1 MKKIP
6 NKLIKITKIS
16 DKGTSDPVVGRIY
29 FQFIEMLDT
38 NTIEL
43 KNKSLENFE
52 NLLFDLMEDFLKVEK
67 YIENYLRIENEAVL
81 KINKGKVKIK
91 GNSIKYDNPTPKLK
105 ENFEHFLIRSVMIL
119 RKLIKIANIIFE
131 TEFTGGKELN
141 SYIKKKFSED
151 NNLVKYV
158 NSNSKWIKELYD
170 DRGKVEHEELDVA
183 DFDIEVYKDG
193 SINPILPVFI
203 SKNIP
208 ICIYL
213 TKKFTLLF
221 NYIETMIAFLL
232 NQKVKFPLRIVY
244 IKKEEREKYNN
255 FKYKLDIDMSKIKIS
270 NKK

>member
-1 MKKIP
+1 VKIP

-16 DKGTSDPVVGRIY
+16 NKGISDPAVGRIY
-29 FQFIEMLDT
+29 FQFIEMLKT

-43 KNKSLENFE
+43 ENRPLENFE
-52 NLLFDLMEDFLKVEK
+52 NILFNLMQDFLKLEK
-67 YIENYLRIENEAVL
+67 CVENYLRIEKEAVL
-81 KINKGKVKIK
+81 KIKNGKVKIE

-119 RKLIKIANIIFE
+119 RKLIKMANIIFE
-131 TEFTGGKELN
+131 TEFKGGKEFN
-141 SYIKKKFSED
+141 NYIKEKFGKD
-151 NNLVKYV
+151 DNLVKYV

-170 DRGKVEHEELDVA
+170 DRGNVEHEELDIS
-183 DFDIEVYKDG
+183 DFDIEVCENG
-193 SINPILPVFI
+193 SIDPILPMFI

-208 ICIYL
+208 TRIYL

-232 NQKVKFPLRIVY
+232 NKKVKSPLKIVY
-244 IKKEEREKYNN
+244 IKKEERVKYNN
-255 FKYKLDIDMSKIKIS
+255 FKYKLGIDISKIKVN